1 VQIRADVFDA
11 EVLLLRAQAK
21 LAAQDQTS
29 IEVLQAE
36 VCFWNIP
43 RALPD
48 LQGCTSVGWAKS
60 WLQCMQSDVENLKL
74 NKPKPLMV

>member
-1 VQIRADVFDA
+1 MQIRADVFDA

-36 VCFWNIP
+36 VCFWDIP

-48 LQGCTSVGWAKS
+48 LQGCTSVATCRLGKELAAMHAVR
-60 WLQCMQSDVENLKL
+60 C
-74 NKPKPLMV
+74 